1 MTRFLFVLLLF
12 LSGVRVAGAA
22 GIETFTV
29 VQHETGLPL
38 VASVYRPV
46 GAPPAAG
53 WPVLYLLHG
62 YNGDERSWPDL
73 GNIGPTL
80 DRLIGAGSVPP
91 MLVVMP
97 RAGNSWYVNSREVG
111 GPGDVETALVE
122 DLRLGVEGHYP
133 VRKDRGGRAVAGLSM
148 GGFGALHL
156 AFAHPD
162 LFAAVA
168 SLSGAIWHNVPD
180 EDMGK
185 SPDALA
191 VIQDSTYFHRLDP
204 TTVTSGVVLIND
216 GPHFNGAFGT
226 PFDPRRFNRLNV
238 FTLLEEQRAKGRALP
253 AIYLASGDDDGLQ
266 LWRGTLALFETLRA
280 DGIPSQL
287 RITDGAHDWSLWR
300 QSIEGA
306 LIFIAGNLTAP
317 P

>member
-1 MTRFLFVLLLF
+1 MIRLFLALLLLV
-12 LSGVRVAGAA
+12 LSVGAGRA
-22 GIETFTV
+22 GTIEAYQV

-38 VASVYRPV
+38 VASVYKPA
-46 GAPPAAG
+46 GTAPQAG

-73 GNIGPTL
+73 GAIGPTL
-80 DRLIGAGSVPP
+80 DRLIGAGTLPP
-91 MLVVMP
+91 LLVVMP

-111 GPGDVETALVE
+111 GPGDIETAIIE
-122 DLRLGVEGHYP
+122 DLRQGIEATYP
-133 VRKDRGGRAVAGLSM
+133 VRRDRGGRAIAGLSM

-168 SLSGAIWHNVPD
+168 SLSGAIWHNVQP
-180 EDMGK
+180 EDMDK

-191 VIQDSTYFHRLDP
+191 LIQDSVYFQRLDA
-204 TTVTSGVVLIND
+204 TTVTSGVVLLND

-226 PFDPRRFNRLNV
+226 PFDARRFNRLNV
-238 FTLLEEQRAKGRALP
+238 FTLLQEQRAKGRALP

-287 RITDGAHDWSLWR
+287 RITDGAHDWALWR

-306 LIFIAGNLTAP
+306 LIFIAGNLTP
-317 P
+317 PP